1 MDSRLKV
8 VLIGLACALVWSQSA
23 DAQGVAY
30 LVTSDG
36 SANAYPVSAD
46 AVVYVF
52 PQRTY
57 SAQPTAGTTQDSYT
71 LVQDSAGQQYYVSV
85 SQSVEH
91 RSTNDIAPYS
101 MSFDYVSDHSH
112 HSPASVLAPAV
123 RNTRSLVGD
132 VAEVCLKLHPGAW
145 LAEKAGLIKRNRIVQ
160 RIRGHQYGY

>member
-1 MDSRLKV
+1 MSSRLNR

-36 SANAYPVSAD
+36 SA
-46 AVVYVF
+46 YVM
-52 PQRTY
+52 PQIAW
-57 SAQPTAGTTQDSYT
+57 SAQPTAGAAQNSYT
-71 LVQDSAGQQYYVSV
+71 LVQDSTGQLYYVSV
-85 SQSVEH
+85 SQSVNY

-123 RNTRSLVGD
+123 RNTRNLVGD
-132 VAEVCLKLHPGAW
+132 VVEVCLKLHPGAW
-145 LAEKAGLIKRNRIVQ
+145 LAEKAGLINRNRIVQ